1 VLLIGSIV
9 CIVHTGLVCSSLFA
23 QRTAGSPMLIVK
35 VSSHYLHRH
44 VISAG
49 KFCWLA
55 SSKEPALFSKIKFM
69 ATDDECYYTLRI
81 QV

>member
-1 VLLIGSIV
+1 
-9 CIVHTGLVCSSLFA
+9 
-23 QRTAGSPMLIVK
+23 MLIVK